1 MFIEFDR
8 LLDGRLQ
15 PLPRKHVDTGMG
27 LERLTA
33 VLNGKTSNYDT
44 DLFRPL
50 FEVISRQTGAPSYKG
65 SFDDTWEEN
74 PTNACALDRK
84 VLGSIPAIS

>member
-1 MFIEFDR
+1 MEFDR
-8 LLDGRLQ
+8 KLDGSLS

-44 DLFRPL
+44 DLFQTL
-50 FEVISRQTGAPSYKG
+50 FNVITNQSGAPKYGG
-65 SFDDTWEEN
+65 SFN
-74 PTNACALDRK
+74 NK
-84 VLGSIPAIS
+84 VSI

>member
-1 MFIEFDR
+1 MEYDR
-8 LLDGRLQ
+8 KIDGSLH

-50 FEVISRQTGAPSYKG
+50 FEVISKRTGAPSYKG
-65 SFDDTWEEN
+65 S
-74 PTNACALDRK
+74 LQDRYFT
-84 VLGSIPAIS
+84 VMDRAGNSN